1 MHVYCVPRGVK
12 RHGIVKEILMFAL
25 WSLDTELLENGAK
38 FTHWMSQ
45 DLNAI
50 SFLWIDYRKCSVKKQ
65 PFSKIYKLNAI

>member
-25 WSLDTELLENGAK
+25 WSFDTELLENGAK

-45 DLNAI
+45 D
-50 SFLWIDYRKCSVKKQ
+50 FKCNILFVDR
-65 PFSKIYKLNAI
+65 PP